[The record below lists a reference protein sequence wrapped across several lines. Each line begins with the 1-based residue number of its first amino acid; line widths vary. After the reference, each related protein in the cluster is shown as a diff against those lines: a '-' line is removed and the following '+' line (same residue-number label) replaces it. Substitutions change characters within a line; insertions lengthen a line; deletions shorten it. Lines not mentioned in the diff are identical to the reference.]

1 MLFTQFI
8 SSAQTNNQLIINNNN
23 INNTNNINNKNYN
36 NQKNEYNNNRKNN
49 DYKNNEDNKTEET
62 GLTEIIIAKHRN
74 GATGEVNLAF
84 EKNYSRF
91 SDLAHIGPDGTSDGI
106 RDIRS

>member
-1 MLFTQFI
+1 MQILFRLFI
-8 SSAQTNNQLIINNNN
+8 VKII
-23 INNTNNINNKNYN
+23 I
-36 NQKNEYNNNRKNN
+36 
-49 DYKNNEDNKTEET
+49 KNNEDNKTEET